1 MNDANVADR
10 PADRDIVGILALLRQ
25 IVAGLLIV
33 GAMFAAAAAVAV
45 NSQTAEQPAQE
56 TQNCV
61 EPFWPF

>member
-33 GAMFAAAAAVAV
+33 GAMFAAAAAV

-56 TQNCV
+56 TQDYV